1 MKTNNTNDELLAAST
16 TKTTQKHEGTNEGAA
31 ASTSAMEFLSHHAL
45 CLCDDD
51 NDVEMALAC
60 HHAYLPDIA
69 SHSMRETI
77 RHYPRHF
84 TSIPVW
90 KEEEDN
96 NPTTAHDWSNTATP
110 ATSSSR
116 RCSSSSSSGS
126 RDPIIQRGTTDATE
140 LLLSM
145 IMERLGTNTNN
156 DA

>member
-1 MKTNNTNDELLAAST
+1 MDTNNTNDDLLAASKTQT
-16 TKTTQKHEGTNEGAA
+16 TNKHEGTNIGTA
-31 ASTSAMEFLSHHAL
+31 ASSSAVEFVSHHAL

-69 SHSMRETI
+69 SQSMRETI

-96 NPTTAHDWSNTATP
+96 NHTTAHDWSNTITST
-110 ATSSSR
+110 TSSSR
-116 RCSSSSSSGS
+116 KSSSSSGS

-145 IMERLGTNTNN
+145 IMERLGTNNN
-156 DA
+156 DDA